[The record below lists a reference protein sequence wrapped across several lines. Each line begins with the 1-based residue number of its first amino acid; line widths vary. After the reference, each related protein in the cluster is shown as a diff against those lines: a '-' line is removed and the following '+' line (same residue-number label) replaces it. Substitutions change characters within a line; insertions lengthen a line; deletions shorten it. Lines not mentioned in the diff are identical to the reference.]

1 MAKFAVIGLG
11 KFGWTV
17 ATTLADSGIDVIAI
31 EKNPKLIDDIK
42 DTVALAACMDS
53 TDENALRGLNIMEVD
68 AVILAI
74 GSSIQESI
82 LTCAILKKIGVN
94 LIYAKV
100 ENQLHGRILE
110 FMGVQ
115 NIYLPEEMVGMQLAK
130 TLISKN
136 ILEYIDLTS
145 GHTMIELIAPGDF
158 VGKTLLE
165 LALPS
170 DRGINVVA
178 IKYNYLNIS
187 EDGRNVVEIRIND
200 MPGANDIVH
209 EGDILIL
216 LGPKGNIDKLIRDTS
231 NKKDV

>member
-17 ATTLADSGIDVIAI
+17 ATTLAENGIDVIAI
-31 EKNPKLIDDIK
+31 DKNSKLIDEIK
-42 DTVALAACMDS
+42 DIVSLAACLDS
-53 TDENALRGLNIMEVD
+53 TDENALRGLSVNEVD
-68 AVILAI
+68 AVVLAI

-94 LIYAKV
+94 MIYAKV
-100 ENQLHGRILE
+100 ENHLHGRILE
-110 FMGVQ
+110 FLGVS
-115 NIYLPEEMVGMQLAK
+115 NIYLPEEMIGVQLAK

-145 GHTMIELIAPGDF
+145 GHTMIELISPNEF
-158 VGKTLLE
+158 VGKTLME
-165 LALPS
+165 LALPA

-178 IKYNYLNIS
+178 MKYNYLNIT
-187 EDGRNVVEIRIND
+187 EDGRNVVEVRIND
-200 MPGANDIVH
+200 MPGANDFVH

-231 NKKDV
+231 VKKD